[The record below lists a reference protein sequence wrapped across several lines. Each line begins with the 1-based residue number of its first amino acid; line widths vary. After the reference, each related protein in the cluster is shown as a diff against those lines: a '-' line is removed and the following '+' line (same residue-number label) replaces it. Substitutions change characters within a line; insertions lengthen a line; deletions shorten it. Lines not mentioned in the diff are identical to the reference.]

1 MRKILKHFWSSFET
15 YLGIIHLTV
24 ASLTKN
30 LRVDLAE
37 YTTVMGDITPF
48 MSPDGVMIEGRKQW
62 RDHLKRTD
70 SIEMGHSDVKY
81 AQQEWNKKKE
91 AHRDRLRGQ
100 LATVQEFDRPGA
112 PIAPVKMSNLNVEM
126 ANRLHNRPMPE
137 RKEMIK
143 MTLEQM
149 KRMK

>member
-1 MRKILKHFWSSFET
+1 MRTTWVFPSDGSEPYEKSK
-15 YLGIIHLTV
+15 GR
-24 ASLTKN
+24 AG
-30 LRVDLAE
+30 E
-37 YTTVMGDITPF
+37 YTAVMGDIAPF
-48 MSPDGVMIEGRKQW
+48 MSPDGKMIEGRKQW
-62 RDHLKRTD
+62 RDHLARTD
-70 SIEMGHSDVKY
+70 SIEMGHSDIKY
-81 AQQEWNKKKE
+81 AQAEWNKKKE
-91 AHRDRLRGQ
+91 IQRDRLRGQ

>member
-1 MRKILKHFWSSFET
+1 MKRTWVYPSDGSEAYEVT
-15 YLGIIHLTV
+15 RGEYRNESM
-24 ASLTKN
+24 AS
-30 LRVDLAE
+30 
-37 YTTVMGDITPF
+37 VMGDIAPF

-62 RDHLKRTD
+62 REHLKRTD

-126 ANRLHNRPMPE
+126 AKLMSDIIFVTVE
-137 RKEMIK
+137 
-143 MTLEQM
+143 TTGLY
-149 KRMK
+149 

>member
-1 MRKILKHFWSSFET
+1 MKRTWVYPSDGSEAYEVT
-15 YLGIIHLTV
+15 RGEYRNESM
-24 ASLTKN
+24 AS
-30 LRVDLAE
+30 
-37 YTTVMGDITPF
+37 VMGDIAPF

-62 RDHLKRTD
+62 REHLKRTD
-70 SIEMGHSDVKY
+70 SIEMGHSTLSMLSKSGTR
-81 AQQEWNKKKE
+81 KKE

>member
-1 MRKILKHFWSSFET
+1 MKRTWVYPVDGSEPYEATAGAYRGET
-15 YLGIIHLTV
+15 IT
-24 ASLTKN
+24 A
-30 LRVDLAE
+30 
-37 YTTVMGDITPF
+37 VMSDIEPF
-48 MSPDGVMIEGRKQW
+48 RSPDGVMITGRKQW
-62 RDHLKRTD
+62 REHLKATD

-81 AQQEWNKKKE
+81 AQQEWNRKKE
-91 AHRDRLRGQ
+91 VQRERLKGQ
-100 LATVQEFDRPGA
+100 VATVQEFDRPGS
-112 PIAPVKMSNLNVEM
+112 PIAPMRMSGLNVEM